1 MHSERIPRRGE
12 SFESKLQISELH
24 AAGQGEGVFADEG
37 QLPSAE
43 HRDLQRCF
51 SRCSL
56 LLSGGMRELPW
67 ESENYAVGKA
77 GLSMQRKFKIAQNS
91 PVTVNGKKVQQ
102 LEDQINE
109 QLWLDQVTACCTR
122 QPKHQHTAKQPVAQK
137 TAHNQRK
144 QMDRAARI

>member
-1 MHSERIPRRGE
+1 V
-12 SFESKLQISELH
+12 QISELH

-67 ESENYAVGKA
+67 GTGKLRSREGWTFNA
-77 GLSMQRKFKIAQNS
+77 TEVQNCSKFVSDCQRKKGA
-91 PVTVNGKKVQQ
+91 
-102 LEDQINE
+102 
-109 QLWLDQVTACCTR
+109 ATR
-122 QPKHQHTAKQPVAQK
+122 GS
-137 TAHNQRK
+137 NQR
-144 QMDRAARI
+144 AALAGSGHSLLYTPAEAPAHS